1 MRWGVRVPRAL
12 SFGTGLWGVINRLS
26 VCLLTHCNLLLWGN
40 RVINSQHRRFVL
52 ALARPS
58 CEASWRTRRGQVT
71 YDAGQ
76 DQWPFITIHIADKF
90 LHKLASYARLLKVL
104 SAPFVWRLFI
114 ETFPLSD
121 AWSYNWFLTPPTMQF
136 YKYSACPAS
145 DFGHCV
151 SNKDLYKRLSWN
163 CIFKTVISAEKYN
176 LIHSASLKFTWP
188 NHVRAT
194 VWNHHNHSPPP

>member
-1 MRWGVRVPRAL
+1 MCVEVCGSPVHCL
-12 SFGTGLWGVINRLS
+12 SGTGRWGVINRLS

-52 ALARPS
+52 ALARPPS
-58 CEASWRTRRGQVT
+58 CEASWRMTRGQVT

-90 LHKLASYARLLKVL
+90 LHKLASYVRLLKVL

-114 ETFPLSD
+114 ETFSCQMRDRIIGFWRRPQC
-121 AWSYNWFLTPPTMQF
+121 NFTN
-136 YKYSACPAS
+136 SACQAP
-145 DFGHCV
+145 DFGHCM
-151 SNKDLYKRLSWN
+151 SNKDLYECLSWN
-163 CIFKTVISAEKYN
+163 CIFKNCYFCWKVDY
-176 LIHSASLKFTWP
+176 LIHSPSLKFTWP

-194 VWNHHNHSPPP
+194 VWTVEPS